1 MAKQATAKNPVMSE
15 DIAQKVSSTV
25 GYVTPD
31 LPVGVMGPRDIA
43 DATVELESES
53 STEDVKLKIR
63 AELSRRNT
71 FLLDR
76 QVSEG
81 WFDFGIIVKQEIIPL
96 GYAEGLQ
103 IQLTNYRKQTIK
115 CNIKNTYGWKKL
127 NSLLA
132 IMTNLTK
139 AQLIAEAQ
147 GKTVYLMTS
156 AHSKYRIDQWFDSI
170 WVKFKD
176 IK

>member
-1 MAKQATAKNPVMSE
+1 
-15 DIAQKVSSTV
+15 
-25 GYVTPD
+25 
-31 LPVGVMGPRDIA
+31 MGPMEVA
-43 DATVELESES
+43 DATVKLESDTSMTNE
-53 STEDVKLKIR
+53 VKKKYR
-63 AELSRRNT
+63 RDLSARNT

-76 QVSEG
+76 DYEEG
-81 WFDFGIIVKQEIIPL
+81 WFDFGQIVKQEVVPL

-115 CNIKNTYGWKKL
+115 CNIKNTYGWKRL

-132 IMTNLTK
+132 IMTNLQK

-147 GKTVYLMTS
+147 GKSVYLMTS
-156 AHSKYRIDQWFDSI
+156 AHTRYRIDQWFDSI

-176 IK
+176 VK

>member
-1 MAKQATAKNPVMSE
+1 MSE
-15 DIAQKVSSTV
+15 DIAQTVSSTFASI
-25 GYVTPD
+25 TPE
-31 LPVGVMGPRDIA
+31 LPVSVMGPKEVA
-43 DATVELESES
+43 DATVKLESES
-53 STEDVKLKIR
+53 STEDVKLKKR

-76 QVSEG
+76 QVVEG
-81 WFDFGIIVKQEIIPL
+81 WFDFGQIVKQEIVPL
-96 GYAEGLQ
+96 GYTEGLQ
-103 IQLTNYRKQTIK
+103 IQLTNYRKQTLK
-115 CNIKNTYGWKKL
+115 CNIKNAYGWKKL

-132 IMTNLTK
+132 IMTNLQK

-156 AHSKYRIDQWFDSI
+156 AHSKYRIDQWFDTI

-176 IK
+176 VK